1 MTASPRTGRVVA
13 LDPGAA
19 RIGVAVSDGAR
30 TLAFPRP
37 PIPAGA
43 GEAARCAVAVLDEGA
58 TVVVVG
64 HPINLDGSEGEAAR
78 RAEALA
84 EALRDE
90 LNELA
95 DAAVEVVLHDERL
108 TTVTATAKLQEAGLD
123 ARAARERVDGAAA
136 VVLLESWLQT

>member
-1 MTASPRTGRVVA
+1 
-13 LDPGAA
+13 
-19 RIGVAVSDGAR
+19 
-30 TLAFPRP
+30 
-37 PIPAGA
+37 
-43 GEAARCAVAVLDEGA
+43 
-58 TVVVVG
+58 VVVG
-64 HPINLDGSEGEAAR
+64 HPINLDGTEGEAAR

-90 LNELA
+90 LDELA

-108 TTVTATAKLQEAGLD
+108 TTVTAAAKLQEAGLD